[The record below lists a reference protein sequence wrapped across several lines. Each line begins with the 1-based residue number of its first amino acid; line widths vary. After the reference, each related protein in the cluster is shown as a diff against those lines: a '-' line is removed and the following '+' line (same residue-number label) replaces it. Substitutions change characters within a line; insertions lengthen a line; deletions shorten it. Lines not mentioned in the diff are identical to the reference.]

1 MKRQT
6 FILEINPHLVGT
18 NNHMYDFYRTSY
30 RNPKTIL
37 KKLPD
42 MLREAKQYGYLY
54 RHFFIDGATYAIRY
68 KPIGTEIEGYTN
80 GQIVYQGMLKE
91 FENN

>member
-1 MKRQT
+1 MKAQT

-37 KKLPD
+37 RKLPKF
-42 MLREAKQYGYLY
+42 LRNARQYHCTYKEL
-54 RHFFIDGATYAIRY
+54 FIDGATYAIRY
-68 KPIGTEIEGYTN
+68 EPIGTDIDGYTN

>member
-1 MKRQT
+1 MQT
-6 FILEINPHLVGT
+6 FILEINPHLAHT
-18 NNHMYDFYRTSY
+18 NNSMYDFYRTSY

-37 KKLPD
+37 NKIPNL
-42 MLREAKQYGYLY
+42 LQEAKKYGKLY
-54 RHFFIDGATYAIRY
+54 SNYFIDGATYAIRY
-68 KPIGTEIEGYTN
+68 EPIGTDIDGYTN